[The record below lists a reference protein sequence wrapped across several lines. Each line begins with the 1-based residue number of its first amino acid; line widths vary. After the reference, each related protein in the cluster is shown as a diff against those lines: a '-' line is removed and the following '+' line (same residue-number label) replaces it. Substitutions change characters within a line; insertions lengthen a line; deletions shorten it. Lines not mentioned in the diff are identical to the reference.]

1 MKSKRTRRVLVLG
14 ALIGSLLSV
23 GAATGTVS
31 ANKGNNKGGQTV
43 TVGDDV
49 YDGATSMLSGIRW

>member
-14 ALIGSLLSV
+14 ALIGSVLSV
-23 GAATGTVS
+23 GVATGTAS
-31 ANKGNNKGGQTV
+31 ANKGNTKNSQTV
-43 TVGDDV
+43 TVVDDV